1 MNYGNLENWRCKM
14 LNTKRIILII
24 CVLASLNNEETKA
37 QVLSIDHII
46 QRIDQEN
53 ELLKS
58 YGLKAEGY
66 KYKAEAA
73 TAWMAPM
80 VGVGTYMTPYPG
92 ATTMSSSEKGS
103 FMFQFEQEIPGRA
116 KRLAKRR
123 SINSLTD
130 IEHANRAEVFNDLK
144 AQSRQL
150 YNSWLITKQRIE
162 ILEKNKQILET
173 MKKVEELR
181 YTFNQSNL
189 GGIYKLDAKIEE
201 NKNKIRM
208 QEGMIAKTRSFLN
221 ALMNQ
226 SEDFQFDI
234 DSAYMPVFQPEVAID
249 TSDLSSSR
257 ADIQRM
263 NKNIH
268 SMQLEIE
275 SMKLQKRPDLKIRFD
290 HMSPL
295 ANGGMPNSY
304 SVMGMISIPI
314 APWSAKMYKS
324 DIKAMQYDI
333 QAMEKT
339 KVGMLQES
347 HGRLYGIQYQL
358 QSKEQQIA
366 AFEEKVIP
374 ALQKA
379 FDAYYINYQENKLQ
393 LPVLIDSWESLNMME
408 LNVLD
413 EKLELYQMIVE
424 YEKELYR

>member
-1 MNYGNLENWRCKM
+1 M
-14 LNTKRIILII
+14 LNIKRIILIF
-24 CVLASLNNEETKA
+24 CAFVFLSNEEVKA
-37 QVLSIDHII
+37 QVLSIDRII
-46 QRIDQEN
+46 QRIDQHN

-58 YGLKAEGY
+58 YGLKAEVY
-66 KYKAEAA
+66 KYKGEAA

-92 ATTMSSSEKGS
+92 SMTMSPSEKGS
-103 FMFQFEQEIPGRA
+103 LMFQFEQEIPNKA
-116 KRLAKRR
+116 KLIAKKR
-123 SINSLTD
+123 SIESEAG
-130 IEHANRAEVFNDLK
+130 IEWTNRAEVFNNLK
-144 AQSRQL
+144 AQSKQL
-150 YNSWLITKQRIE
+150 YNRWVIAKQRIGL
-162 ILEKNKQILET
+162 LEKNKQILET
-173 MKKVEELR
+173 MKKLEELR

-208 QEGMIAKTRSFLN
+208 QKGEIAKTRSFLN

-226 SEDFQFDI
+226 PGDFHFDI
-234 DSAYMPVFQPEVAID
+234 DSTYQPVFQFEVVID
-249 TSDLSSSR
+249 TGDLSTSR

-290 HMSPL
+290 HMSAL
-295 ANGGMPNSY
+295 AKGGMPNSY
-304 SVMGMISIPI
+304 SIMGMISIPI
-314 APWSAKMYKS
+314 APWSATMYKS
-324 DIKAMQYDI
+324 DIKAMHYDI
-333 QAMEKT
+333 LAMEKT

-347 HGRLYGIQYQL
+347 QGRLYGMQYQL
-358 QSKEQQIA
+358 QSKEEQIS

-393 LPVLIDSWESLNMME
+393 LPIVIDSWESLNMME
-408 LNVLD
+408 LNILD
-413 EKLELYQMIVE
+413 EKLELYQMIVD

>member
-1 MNYGNLENWRCKM
+1 
-14 LNTKRIILII
+14 
-24 CVLASLNNEETKA
+24 
-37 QVLSIDHII
+37 
-46 QRIDQEN
+46 
-53 ELLKS
+53 
-58 YGLKAEGY
+58 
-66 KYKAEAA
+66 
-73 TAWMAPM
+73 
-80 VGVGTYMTPYPG
+80 
-92 ATTMSSSEKGS
+92 
-103 FMFQFEQEIPGRA
+103 
-116 KRLAKRR
+116 
-123 SINSLTD
+123 
-130 IEHANRAEVFNDLK
+130 
-144 AQSRQL
+144 
-150 YNSWLITKQRIE
+150 
-162 ILEKNKQILET
+162 LET

-201 NKNKIRM
+201 NKNKIRR
-208 QEGMIAKTRSFLN
+208 QKGEIAKARSFLN
-221 ALMNQ
+221 SLMNQ
-226 SEDFQFDI
+226 SENFYFDV
-234 DSAYMPVFQPEVAID
+234 DSTYLPVFQPEIVID
-249 TSDLSSSR
+249 TSNLSNNR
-257 ADIQRM
+257 ADVRRLD
-263 NKNIH
+263 KTIH

-275 SMKLQKRPDLKIRFD
+275 SIKLQKRPDLKIRFD

-333 QAMEKT
+333 QAMEQT
-339 KVGMLQES
+339 KAGMLQES
-347 HGRLYGIQYQL
+347 QGKLYGIQYQM
-358 QSKEQQIA
+358 QSKEQQIT